1 MTCSLSLSGSAT
13 PTVRSARR
21 LRAERL
27 VRLGEESLAATAL
40 VVMVLLPLAE
50 ILVRAAFVT
59 GIPGAGP
66 LVQHLTLWVGFI
78 GASLAARDDRLLAIA
93 TGTLLPA
100 AARPLTALIVAV
112 VGVAVTTALC
122 WGAVALV
129 RTQHDM
135 GSVIALQMP
144 VWALQLVM
152 PVALATI
159 ASRLAWHASPRWQGR
174 AIAALGIP
182 LCALLVWRP
191 ELLTGGAT

>member
-1 MTCSLSLSGSAT
+1 MTCSLSRSGSAT

-66 LVQHLTLWVGFI
+66 LVQHLTLWVGFV
-78 GASLAARDDRLLAIA
+78 GASLAARDDRLLSIA

-100 AARPLTALIVAV
+100 GARRWTALTVAI

-122 WGAVALV
+122 WGAVTLV
-129 RTQHDM
+129 RTQREM
-135 GSVIALQMP
+135 GSIIALQIP
-144 VWALQLVM
+144 VWALQIVM
-152 PVALATI
+152 PVALASI
-159 ASRLAWHASPRWQGR
+159 ACRLAWHASPRWPGR
-174 AIAALGIP
+174 AIAALGLP
-182 LCALLVWRP
+182 LGALLVWRP
-191 ELLTGGAT
+191 ELLAG